1 MKKPV
6 KIICAIVILLAV
18 AAGGFFAGRA
28 NVGEQPEP
36 LSAQTFYAT
45 IEQIGDGWLLVKGMA
60 VNDINHRGD
69 FHVPVGED
77 TALVWRYTELLFE
90 ELQVWQNVAIT
101 YTGHVL
107 ETYPARLT
115 NVLRIELLNDSK
127 ELAASPEP
135 EPVPDVVTVVDIVDL
150 TQSGELCTA
159 DALEGFWRDD
169 EYTYYFP
176 SIKSQYIIVHYSD
189 GTEEPVREAMEAGR
203 VTLADLDRFGIDY
216 YKEKIVTV
224 VGMECKEGVLDALE
238 LFWSDEEYDYFFPN
252 MGTEVTVHLS
262 DGHSWPLHDALMDG
276 LVTVSDLD
284 DYGIKYYKEPKE

>member
-1 MKKPV
+1 MKKPM
-6 KIICAIVILLAV
+6 KMICAIVILLAV
-18 AAGGFFAGRA
+18 AAGGFFAGRVS
-28 NVGEQPEP
+28 VGEQPAP
-36 LSAQTFYAT
+36 LFAQTFYAT
-45 IEQIGDGWLLVKGMA
+45 VEQIGDGWLLVEGLE
-60 VNDINHRGD
+60 VNDINHRSQ
-69 FHVPVGED
+69 FTFSVRED
-77 TALVWRYTELLFE
+77 TKLMWHYTDLLFE
-90 ELQVWQNVAIT
+90 ELKVGQNVAVT
-101 YTGHVL
+101 YTGPVL

-150 TQSGELCTA
+150 TQSGELCTD

-169 EYTYYFP
+169 EYTYYFS

-203 VTLADLDRFGIDY
+203 VTVDDLDRFGIGY

-276 LVTVSDLD
+276 LVTASDLD